1 MMSYVRKYA
10 TALAVLVLS
19 SCNAHAAGPQVPA
32 AGSLTGRVASA
43 DGKPL
48 AGVVVSDGVR
58 ITQTDTEGMYALD
71 SDKELGYVFISIPSG
86 YMTAA
91 DACAIPQFFAHTAK
105 PAGQSE
111 RHDFTLTPVDN
122 TRHTVIAATD
132 HHLADRE
139 SLDVTQ
145 FTAEGGFID
154 DVKAV
159 AATTAS
165 PVYSICMGDMSW
177 DEYWHKRNFMLPE
190 FRSLYERY
198 TFPCPVFN
206 AMGNHDNDPYCASD
220 EAASAAFRREIGP
233 TYYSFNLGQLHYVVL
248 DNIIYV
254 NTGGRE
260 GAIGKLDYEVR
271 IDDRQLAWLRA
282 DLATVADKSA
292 PLIIVMHAQLHWWY
306 RGSEGVSWKY
316 AFTRGAGCLVDALAG
331 FSEVHLV
338 TGHSHMNFR
347 LLNGNL
353 REHNIAATSGTWW
366 WTGQIHG
373 DYTINTCRDGS
384 PGGYEVFEVNGRD
397 IRWHYKGIG
406 LEERLP
412 VPGLRHERGAEK
424 RTYPLFG
431 RLHAGG
437 DRRRNERRLRRK
449 RHTRE
454 YLGLAAR
461 LDRPR
466 DRKRAAAPGCARH
479 RQRPAAQDYL
489 YAQHRAVPDGLQ
501 PPHVALPSVGAFDN
515 RPYRGHRLIRPHLLG
530 DDDAAQGVPHPD
542 EINPEKRRK

>member
-1 MMSYVRKYA
+1 MMSFVRKYT
-10 TALAVLVLS
+10 TALTVLVLS
-19 SCNAHAAGPQVPA
+19 ACNAHAAGPQVPA

-58 ITQTDTEGMYALD
+58 VTQTDTEGMYALD

-91 DACAIPQFFAHTAK
+91 DACAIPQFFARTAK

-111 RHDFTLTPVDN
+111 QHDFTLTPVDN

-159 AATTAS
+159 AAATAS

-190 FRSLYERY
+190 FRRLYERY

-248 DNIIYV
+248 DNIVYV

-316 AFTRGAGCLVDALAG
+316 AFTRDAGCLVDALAG

-347 LLNGNL
+347 LQNGNL

-384 PGGYEVFEVNGRD
+384 PGGYEVFEVDGRD

-406 LEERLP
+406 LEDDYQFRAYDMNEVLKNERIRTSGDFTPEGTAGGMNDACGENDILVNIWGWQP
-412 VPGLRHERGAEK
+412 DWTVRVTENGQQLRGVRVIGKDPLHKITYTRSTVPFQTAYNPHMWRYRASGPSTTVRIEV
-424 RTYPLFG
+424 TDSFG
-431 RLHAGG
+431 RTSS
-437 DRRRNERRLRRK
+437 ETM
-449 RHTRE
+449 TR
-454 YLGLAAR
+454 
-461 LDRPR
+461 P
-466 DRKRAAAPGCARH
+466 K
-479 RQRPAAQDYL
+479 
-489 YAQHRAVPDGLQ
+489 
-501 PPHVALPSVGAFDN
+501 AF
-515 RPYRGHRLIRPHLLG
+515 HIRM
-530 DDDAAQGVPHPD
+530 
-542 EINPEKRRK
+542 K

>member
-1 MMSYVRKYA
+1 MMSFVRKYA
-10 TALAVLVLS
+10 AALAVLVLS

-58 ITQTDTEGMYALD
+58 VTQTDTEGMYTLN

-159 AATTAS
+159 AAATAS

-177 DEYWHKRNFMLPE
+177 DEYWHKRNFMLPG
-190 FRSLYERY
+190 FRRLYERY

-248 DNIIYV
+248 DNIVYV

-316 AFTRGAGCLVDALAG
+316 AFTRDAGCLVDALAG

-366 WTGQIHG
+366 WTGQIHD
-373 DYTINTCRDGS
+373 DYTINTCLDGS
-384 PGGYEVFEVNGRD
+384 PGGYEVFEVDGRD

-406 LEERLP
+406 LEDDYQFRAYDMNEVLKNQRIRSSGDFTPEGTAGGMNDAYGENDILVNIWGWQP
-412 VPGLRHERGAEK
+412 DWTVRVTENGQQLRGVRVIGKDPLHKITYTRSTVPFQTAYNPHMWRYRASGPSTTVRIEV
-424 RTYPLFG
+424 TDSFG
-431 RLHAGG
+431 RTSS
-437 DRRRNERRLRRK
+437 E
-449 RHTRE
+449 TMM
-454 YLGLAAR
+454 
-461 LDRPR
+461 RP
-466 DRKRAAAPGCARH
+466 K
-479 RQRPAAQDYL
+479 
-489 YAQHRAVPDGLQ
+489 
-501 PPHVALPSVGAFDN
+501 AF
-515 RPYRGHRLIRPHLLG
+515 HIRM
-530 DDDAAQGVPHPD
+530 
-542 EINPEKRRK
+542 K

>member
-10 TALAVLVLS
+10 AALAVLVLS

-58 ITQTDTEGMYALD
+58 VTQTDTEGMYTLD

-91 DACAIPQFFAHTAK
+91 DACAIPQFFARTAK

-111 RHDFTLTPVDN
+111 QHDFTLTPVDN

-154 DVKAV
+154 DVKDV
-159 AATTAS
+159 AAATAS

-190 FRSLYERY
+190 FRRLYERY

-248 DNIIYV
+248 DNIVYV

-316 AFTRGAGCLVDALAG
+316 AFTRDAGCLVDALAG

-384 PGGYEVFEVNGRD
+384 PGGYEVFEVDGRD

-406 LEERLP
+406 LEDDYQFRAYDMNEVLKNERIRTSGDFTPEGTAGGMNDACGENDILVNIWGWQP
-412 VPGLRHERGAEK
+412 DWTVRVTENGQQLRGVRVIGKDPLHKITYTRSTVPFQTAYNPHMWRYRASGPSTTVRIEV
-424 RTYPLFG
+424 TDSFG
-431 RLHAGG
+431 RTSS
-437 DRRRNERRLRRK
+437 ETM
-449 RHTRE
+449 TR
-454 YLGLAAR
+454 
-461 LDRPR
+461 P
-466 DRKRAAAPGCARH
+466 K
-479 RQRPAAQDYL
+479 
-489 YAQHRAVPDGLQ
+489 
-501 PPHVALPSVGAFDN
+501 AF
-515 RPYRGHRLIRPHLLG
+515 HIRM
-530 DDDAAQGVPHPD
+530 
-542 EINPEKRRK
+542 K

>member
-10 TALAVLVLS
+10 AALAVLVLS
-19 SCNAHAAGPQVPA
+19 ACNAHAAGPQVPA
-32 AGSLTGRVASA
+32 AESLTGRVASA

-58 ITQTDTEGMYALD
+58 VTQTDTEGMYALD

-91 DACAIPQFFAHTAK
+91 DACAIPQFFARTAK

-111 RHDFTLTPVDN
+111 QHDFTLTPVDN

-159 AATTAS
+159 AAATAS

-190 FRSLYERY
+190 FRRLYERY

-248 DNIIYV
+248 DNIVYV

-292 PLIIVMHAQLHWWY
+292 PLIMVMHAQLHWWY

-316 AFTRGAGCLVDALAG
+316 AFTRDAGGLVDALAG

-384 PGGYEVFEVNGRD
+384 PGGYEVFEVDGRD

-406 LEERLP
+406 LEDNYQFRAYDMNEVLKNERIRSSGDFTPEGTASGMNDACGENDILVNIWGWQP
-412 VPGLRHERGAEK
+412 DWTVRVTENGQQLRGVRVIGKDPLHKITYTRSTVPFQTAYNPHMWRYRASGPSTTVRIEV
-424 RTYPLFG
+424 TDSFG
-431 RLHAGG
+431 RTSS
-437 DRRRNERRLRRK
+437 ETM
-449 RHTRE
+449 TR
-454 YLGLAAR
+454 
-461 LDRPR
+461 P
-466 DRKRAAAPGCARH
+466 K
-479 RQRPAAQDYL
+479 
-489 YAQHRAVPDGLQ
+489 
-501 PPHVALPSVGAFDN
+501 AF
-515 RPYRGHRLIRPHLLG
+515 HIRM
-530 DDDAAQGVPHPD
+530 
-542 EINPEKRRK
+542 K

>member
-1 MMSYVRKYA
+1 MMSFVRKYT

-58 ITQTDTEGMYALD
+58 VTQTDTEGMYTLD

-91 DACAIPQFFAHTAK
+91 DACAIPQFFARTAK

-159 AATTAS
+159 AAATAS

-177 DEYWHKRNFMLPE
+177 DEYWHKRNFMLPG
-190 FRSLYERY
+190 FRRLYERY

-248 DNIIYV
+248 DNIVYV

-316 AFTRGAGCLVDALAG
+316 AFTRDAGCLVDALAG

-347 LLNGNL
+347 LLSGDERHMVVDRADPRRLHDQYLPRRFTRGL
-353 REHNIAATSGTWW
+353 RGFRSRRTRHPLALQGHRA
-366 WTGQIHG
+366 
-373 DYTINTCRDGS
+373 R
-384 PGGYEVFEVNGRD
+384 R
-397 IRWHYKGIG
+397 
-406 LEERLP
+406 RLP

-437 DRRRNERRLRRK
+437 DRRRHERCLRRK
-449 RHTRE
+449 RHSRE

-466 DRKRAAAPGCARH
+466 DGKRAAAPGCARH

-489 YAQHRAVPDGLQ
+489 YAQHRAVPDSLQ
-501 PPHVALPSVGAFDN
+501 PPHVALPRLGAFDD
-515 RPYRGHRLIRPHLLG
+515 RPYRGHRLVRPHLLG
-530 DDDAAQGVPHPD
+530 DDDAAQSVPHPD
-542 EINPEKRRK
+542 EINPEKKRK

>member
-1 MMSYVRKYA
+1 MMSFVRKYA
-10 TALAVLVLS
+10 AALAVLVLS
-19 SCNAHAAGPQVPA
+19 ACNAHAAGPQVPA

-58 ITQTDTEGMYALD
+58 VTQTDTEGMYTLD

-111 RHDFTLTPVDN
+111 QHDFTLTPVDN

-159 AATTAS
+159 AAATAS

-190 FRSLYERY
+190 FRRLYERY

-248 DNIIYV
+248 DNIVYV

-316 AFTRGAGCLVDALAG
+316 AFTRDAGCLVDALAG

-373 DYTINTCRDGS
+373 DYTINTCLDGS
-384 PGGYEVFEVNGRD
+384 PGGYEVFEVDGRD

-406 LEERLP
+406 LDDDYQFRAYDMNEVLKNERIRSSGDFTPEGTAGGMNDACGENDILVNIWGWQP
-412 VPGLRHERGAEK
+412 DWTVRVTENGQQLRGVRVIGKDPLHKITYTRSTVPFQTAYNPHMWRYRASGPSTTVRIEV
-424 RTYPLFG
+424 TDSFG
-431 RLHAGG
+431 RTSS
-437 DRRRNERRLRRK
+437 E
-449 RHTRE
+449 TMM
-454 YLGLAAR
+454 
-461 LDRPR
+461 RP
-466 DRKRAAAPGCARH
+466 K
-479 RQRPAAQDYL
+479 
-489 YAQHRAVPDGLQ
+489 
-501 PPHVALPSVGAFDN
+501 AF
-515 RPYRGHRLIRPHLLG
+515 HIRM
-530 DDDAAQGVPHPD
+530 
-542 EINPEKRRK
+542 K

>member
-10 TALAVLVLS
+10 AALAVLILS
-19 SCNAHAAGPQVPA
+19 ACNAHAAGPQVPA

-58 ITQTDTEGMYALD
+58 VTQTDTEGMYTLD

-159 AATTAS
+159 AAATAS

-177 DEYWHKRNFMLPE
+177 DEYWHKRNFMLPG
-190 FRSLYERY
+190 FRRLYERY

-220 EAASAAFRREIGP
+220 EAASAAFRQEIGP

-248 DNIIYV
+248 DNIVYV

-316 AFTRGAGCLVDALAG
+316 AFTRDAGCLVDALAG

-373 DYTINTCRDGS
+373 DYTINTCLDGS
-384 PGGYEVFEVNGRD
+384 PGGYEVFEVDGRD

-406 LEERLP
+406 LEDDYQFRAYDMNEVLKNERIRSSGDFTPEGTAGGMNDAYGENDILVNIWGWQP
-412 VPGLRHERGAEK
+412 DWTVRVTENGQQLRGVRVIGKDPLHKITYTRSTVPFQTAYNPHMWRYRASGPSTTVRIEV
-424 RTYPLFG
+424 TDSFG
-431 RLHAGG
+431 RTSS
-437 DRRRNERRLRRK
+437 E
-449 RHTRE
+449 TMM
-454 YLGLAAR
+454 
-461 LDRPR
+461 RP
-466 DRKRAAAPGCARH
+466 K
-479 RQRPAAQDYL
+479 
-489 YAQHRAVPDGLQ
+489 
-501 PPHVALPSVGAFDN
+501 AF
-515 RPYRGHRLIRPHLLG
+515 HIRM
-530 DDDAAQGVPHPD
+530 
-542 EINPEKRRK
+542 K

>member
-10 TALAVLVLS
+10 AALAVLVLS
-19 SCNAHAAGPQVPA
+19 ACNAHAAGPQVPA

-58 ITQTDTEGMYALD
+58 VTQTDTEGMYALD
-71 SDKELGYVFISIPSG
+71 SDKELGYVFISVPSG
-86 YMTAA
+86 YMVAA
-91 DACAIPQFFAHTAK
+91 DACAIPQFFARTAK

-111 RHDFTLTPVDN
+111 QHDFTLTPVDN

-159 AATTAS
+159 AAATAS

-190 FRSLYERY
+190 FRRLYERY

-248 DNIIYV
+248 DNIVYV
-254 NTGGRE
+254 NPGGRE

-316 AFTRGAGCLVDALAG
+316 AFTRDAGCLVDALAG

-347 LLNGNL
+347 LQNGNL

-366 WTGQIHG
+366 WTGQIHD

-384 PGGYEVFEVNGRD
+384 PGGYEVFEVDGRD

-406 LEERLP
+406 LEDDYQFRAYDMNEVLKNERIRTSGDFTPEGTAGGMNDAYGENDILVNIWGWQP
-412 VPGLRHERGAEK
+412 DWTVRVTENGQQLRGVRVIGKDPLHKITYTRSTVPFQTAYNPHMWRYRASGPSTTVRIEV
-424 RTYPLFG
+424 TDSFG
-431 RLHAGG
+431 RTSS
-437 DRRRNERRLRRK
+437 ETM
-449 RHTRE
+449 TR
-454 YLGLAAR
+454 
-461 LDRPR
+461 P
-466 DRKRAAAPGCARH
+466 K
-479 RQRPAAQDYL
+479 
-489 YAQHRAVPDGLQ
+489 
-501 PPHVALPSVGAFDN
+501 AF
-515 RPYRGHRLIRPHLLG
+515 HIRM
-530 DDDAAQGVPHPD
+530 
-542 EINPEKRRK
+542 K

>member
-91 DACAIPQFFAHTAK
+91 DACAIPQFFVHTAK

-159 AATTAS
+159 AAATAS

-248 DNIIYV
+248 DNIVYV

-260 GAIGKLDYEVR
+260 GAIGKLDYEIR

-316 AFTRGAGCLVDALAG
+316 AFTRDAGCLVDALAG

-384 PGGYEVFEVNGRD
+384 PGGYEVFEVDGRD

-406 LEERLP
+406 LEDDYQFRAYDMNEVLKNERIRSSGDFTPEGTAGGMNDAYGENDILVNIWGWQP
-412 VPGLRHERGAEK
+412 DWTVRVTENGQQLRGVRVIGKDPLHKITYTRNTVPFQTAYNPHMWRYRASGLSTTVRIEV
-424 RTYPLFG
+424 TDSFG
-431 RLHAGG
+431 RTSS
-437 DRRRNERRLRRK
+437 ETM
-449 RHTRE
+449 TR
-454 YLGLAAR
+454 
-461 LDRPR
+461 P
-466 DRKRAAAPGCARH
+466 K
-479 RQRPAAQDYL
+479 
-489 YAQHRAVPDGLQ
+489 
-501 PPHVALPSVGAFDN
+501 AF
-515 RPYRGHRLIRPHLLG
+515 HIRM
-530 DDDAAQGVPHPD
+530 
-542 EINPEKRRK
+542 K

>member
-1 MMSYVRKYA
+1 MMSFVRKYT

-58 ITQTDTEGMYALD
+58 VTQTDTEGMYTLD

-91 DACAIPQFFAHTAK
+91 DACAIPQFFARTAK

-159 AATTAS
+159 AAATAS

-177 DEYWHKRNFMLPE
+177 DEYWHKRNFMLPG
-190 FRSLYERY
+190 FRRLYERY

-248 DNIIYV
+248 DNIVYV

-316 AFTRGAGCLVDALAG
+316 AFTRDAGCLVDALAG

-366 WTGQIHG
+366 WTGQIHD

-384 PGGYEVFEVNGRD
+384 PGGYEVFEVDGRD

-406 LEERLP
+406 LEDDYQFRAYDMNEVLKNERIRSSGDFTPEGTAGGMNDAYGENDIVVNIWGWQPDWTVRVTENGQQLRGVRVIGKDP
-412 VPGLRHERGAEK
+412 LHKITYTRSTVPFQTAYNPHMWRYRASGPSTTVRIEV
-424 RTYPLFG
+424 TDSFG
-431 RLHAGG
+431 RTSS
-437 DRRRNERRLRRK
+437 E
-449 RHTRE
+449 TMM
-454 YLGLAAR
+454 
-461 LDRPR
+461 RP
-466 DRKRAAAPGCARH
+466 K
-479 RQRPAAQDYL
+479 
-489 YAQHRAVPDGLQ
+489 
-501 PPHVALPSVGAFDN
+501 AF
-515 RPYRGHRLIRPHLLG
+515 HIRM
-530 DDDAAQGVPHPD
+530 
-542 EINPEKRRK
+542 K

>member
-10 TALAVLVLS
+10 AALAVLVLS

-58 ITQTDTEGMYALD
+58 VTQTDTEGMYTLD

-91 DACAIPQFFAHTAK
+91 DACAIPQFFARTAK

-159 AATTAS
+159 AAATAS

-190 FRSLYERY
+190 FRRLYERY

-248 DNIIYV
+248 DNIVYV

-316 AFTRGAGCLVDALAG
+316 AFTRDAGCLVDALAG

-366 WTGQIHG
+366 WTGQIHD

-384 PGGYEVFEVNGRD
+384 PGGYEVFEVDGRD

-406 LEERLP
+406 LEDDYQFRAYDMNEVLKNERIRSSGDFTPEGTAGGMNDACGENDILVNIWGWQP
-412 VPGLRHERGAEK
+412 DWTVRVTENGQQLRGVHVIGKDPLHKITYTRSTVPFQTAYNPHMWRYRASGPSTTVRIEV
-424 RTYPLFG
+424 TDSFG
-431 RLHAGG
+431 RTSS
-437 DRRRNERRLRRK
+437 E
-449 RHTRE
+449 TMM
-454 YLGLAAR
+454 
-461 LDRPR
+461 RP
-466 DRKRAAAPGCARH
+466 K
-479 RQRPAAQDYL
+479 
-489 YAQHRAVPDGLQ
+489 
-501 PPHVALPSVGAFDN
+501 AF
-515 RPYRGHRLIRPHLLG
+515 HIRM
-530 DDDAAQGVPHPD
+530 
-542 EINPEKRRK
+542 K

>member
-1 MMSYVRKYA
+1 MMSFVRKYT

-19 SCNAHAAGPQVPA
+19 ACNAHAAGPQVPA

-58 ITQTDTEGMYALD
+58 VTQTDTEGMYTLD

-154 DVKAV
+154 DVKTV
-159 AATTAS
+159 AAATAS

-177 DEYWHKRNFMLPE
+177 DEYWHKRNFMLPG
-190 FRSLYERY
+190 FRRLYERY

-248 DNIIYV
+248 DNIVYV

-316 AFTRGAGCLVDALAG
+316 AFTRDAGCLVDALAG

-373 DYTINTCRDGS
+373 DYTINTCLDGS
-384 PGGYEVFEVNGRD
+384 PGGYEVFEVDGRD

-406 LEERLP
+406 LEDDYQFRAYDMNEVLKNERIRSSGDFTP
-412 VPGLRHERGAEK
+412 EG
-424 RTYPLFG
+424 T
-431 RLHAGG
+431 AGG
-437 DRRRNERRLRRK
+437 MNDAYGENDILVNIWGWQPDWTVRVTENGQQLRGVRVIGK
-449 RHTRE
+449 DPLHKITYTRST
-454 YLGLAAR
+454 
-461 LDRPR
+461 
-466 DRKRAAAPGCARH
+466 
-479 RQRPAAQDYL
+479 
-489 YAQHRAVPDGLQ
+489 VPFQ
-501 PPHVALPSVGAFDN
+501 TA
-515 RPYRGHRLIRPHLLG
+515 
-530 DDDAAQGVPHPD
+530 
-542 EINPEKRRK
+542 

>member
-1 MMSYVRKYA
+1 MMSFVRKYT

-19 SCNAHAAGPQVPA
+19 ACNAHAAGPQVPA
-32 AGSLTGRVASA
+32 AESLTGRVASA

-48 AGVVVSDGVR
+48 AGVIVSDGVR
-58 ITQTDTEGMYALD
+58 VTQTDTEGMYALD

-86 YMTAA
+86 YITAA
-91 DACAIPQFFAHTAK
+91 DACAIPQFFARTAK

-111 RHDFTLTPVDN
+111 QHDFTLTPVDN

-159 AATTAS
+159 AAATAS

-190 FRSLYERY
+190 FRRLYERY

-248 DNIIYV
+248 DNIVYV

-292 PLIIVMHAQLHWWY
+292 PLIMVMHAQLHWWY

-316 AFTRGAGCLVDALAG
+316 AFTRDAGCLVDALAG

-384 PGGYEVFEVNGRD
+384 PGGYEVFEVDGRD

-406 LEERLP
+406 LEDDYQFRAYDMNEVLKNERIRSSGDFTPEGTAGGLNDACGENDILVNIWGWQP
-412 VPGLRHERGAEK
+412 DWTVRVTENGQQLRGVRVIGKDPLHKITYTRSTVPFQTAYNPHMWRYRASGPSTTVRIEV
-424 RTYPLFG
+424 TDSFG
-431 RLHAGG
+431 RTSS
-437 DRRRNERRLRRK
+437 ETM
-449 RHTRE
+449 TR
-454 YLGLAAR
+454 
-461 LDRPR
+461 P
-466 DRKRAAAPGCARH
+466 K
-479 RQRPAAQDYL
+479 
-489 YAQHRAVPDGLQ
+489 
-501 PPHVALPSVGAFDN
+501 AF
-515 RPYRGHRLIRPHLLG
+515 HIRM
-530 DDDAAQGVPHPD
+530 
-542 EINPEKRRK
+542 K

>member
-1 MMSYVRKYA
+1 MMSFVRKYT

-19 SCNAHAAGPQVPA
+19 ACNAHAAGPQVPA

-58 ITQTDTEGMYALD
+58 VTQTDTEGMYTLD

-91 DACAIPQFFAHTAK
+91 DACAIPQFFARTAK

-111 RHDFTLTPVDN
+111 QHDFTLTPVDN

-159 AATTAS
+159 AAATAS

-190 FRSLYERY
+190 FRRLYERY

-248 DNIIYV
+248 DNIVYV

-316 AFTRGAGCLVDALAG
+316 AFTRDAGCLVDALAG

-384 PGGYEVFEVNGRD
+384 PGGYEVFEVDGRD

-406 LEERLP
+406 LEDDYQFRAYDMNEVLKNERIRSSGDFTPEGTASGMNDACGENDILVNIWGWQP
-412 VPGLRHERGAEK
+412 DWTVRVTENGQQLRGVRVIGKDPLHKITYTRSTVPFQTAYNPHMWRYRASGPSTTVRIEV
-424 RTYPLFG
+424 TDSFG
-431 RLHAGG
+431 RTSS
-437 DRRRNERRLRRK
+437 ETM
-449 RHTRE
+449 TR
-454 YLGLAAR
+454 
-461 LDRPR
+461 P
-466 DRKRAAAPGCARH
+466 K
-479 RQRPAAQDYL
+479 
-489 YAQHRAVPDGLQ
+489 
-501 PPHVALPSVGAFDN
+501 AF
-515 RPYRGHRLIRPHLLG
+515 HIRM
-530 DDDAAQGVPHPD
+530 
-542 EINPEKRRK
+542 K